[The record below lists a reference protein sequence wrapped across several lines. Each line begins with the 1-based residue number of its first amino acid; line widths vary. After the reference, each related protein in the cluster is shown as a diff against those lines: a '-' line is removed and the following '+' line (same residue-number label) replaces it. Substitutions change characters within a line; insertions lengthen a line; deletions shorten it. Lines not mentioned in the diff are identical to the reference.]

1 MVVTRWLA
9 DKSALRKLPQSPD
22 YSDWLNKI
30 NRGQVL
36 LSLPTQLEVAVSARD
51 ANHWPVLRSNLIE
64 PLLAVNATPRSELV
78 AVEIMDALI
87 AANLHRTVPIPDVLV
102 AAVAVVERLTVL
114 HDDRDFERI
123 QAVYGAPANER
134 LRLSR
139 A

>member
-1 MVVTRWLA
+1 VVVTRWLV
-9 DKSALRKLPQSPD
+9 DKSALWKLPRSPD
-22 YSDWLNKI
+22 YHDWLNKI

-51 ANHWPVLRSNLIE
+51 STHWPVLRSNLIE
-64 PLLAVNATPRSELV
+64 PLLPVNATPRSESV

-87 AANLHRTVPIPDVLV
+87 TANLHRTVPIPDVLV

-123 QAVYGAPANER
+123 SQVYGAPDNER